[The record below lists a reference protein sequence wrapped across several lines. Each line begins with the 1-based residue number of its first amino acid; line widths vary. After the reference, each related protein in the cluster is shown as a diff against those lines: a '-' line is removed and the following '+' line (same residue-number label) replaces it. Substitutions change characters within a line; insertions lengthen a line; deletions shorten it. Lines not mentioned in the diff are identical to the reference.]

1 MSLMLVPA
9 VDADLAWM
17 LGEANAPDGLTLP
30 PGGVDTPQTLKW
42 VRRTLPALGPHGAW
56 MLVDDG
62 EVVALCSYIAPPT
75 PRGEVEIGYGVAPER
90 RGSGYGSQ
98 ISKLLLEAARG
109 DPRVRALTAETA
121 LGNIASQRML
131 VGNGFF
137 KTGRGWDDE
146 EGETIRWRLELRDA
160 PPPTAAPPGLFERRL
175 DTLYEMADGRMVRSN
190 EWNGRIAP
198 RFHLMLTAE
207 GALTRFRGDVPTDV
221 ARRLDEI
228 AAGEVWDPAAAA
240 PPRRVDSYVEA
251 LAAHAPVEAIASG
264 PVSALLR
271 AATPLGPTLDIS
283 AENAGLLREGLG
295 DYLEDVGRRGPF
307 VGVVQGG
314 AAVSICFSSRISP
327 AAHCAG
333 VETHPEHRQ
342 RGHALVAVSAWAGQV
357 QGLGATP
364 FYSTTWDNL
373 ASRAVAERLGFQRVA
388 TDLQI
393 T

>member
-1 MSLMLVPA
+1 MSLRLVPA

-17 LGEANAPDGLTLP
+17 LGEADAPDGLTLP

-109 DPRVRALTAETA
+109 DPRVQALTAETA

-160 PPPTAAPPGLFERRL
+160 PAPTAPPPGLLEQRL
-175 DTLYEMADGRMVRSN
+175 DTLYELADGRMVRSN
-190 EWNGRIAP
+190 EWNGRRAP
-198 RFHLMLTAE
+198 RFHLMLTAA
-207 GALTRFRGDVPTDV
+207 GPLTRFRDDAPAEL
-221 ARRLDEI
+221 ARELGEI
-228 AAGEVWDPAAAA
+228 AAREAWDPKAET
-240 PPRRVDSYVEA
+240 PPRQLDRYVAA
-251 LAAHAPVEAIASG
+251 LAAQAPVEAVWSG
-264 PVSALLR
+264 PAFAMLR
-271 AATPLGPTLDIS
+271 PATPLGPTLDIGPD
-283 AENAGLLREGLG
+283 NAGLLRGRFDDWL
-295 DYLEDVGRRGPF
+295 DDVGRRHPF
-307 VGVVQGG
+307 LAAAQGG
-314 AAVSICFSSRISP
+314 AAVSICASVRTSP
-327 AAHCAG
+327 AVHCAG

-342 RGHALVAVSAWAGQV
+342 RGHALVAVSAWAEQV
-357 QGLGATP
+357 QALGATP
-364 FYSTTWDNL
+364 FYSTSWDNIS
-373 ASRAVAERLGFQRVA
+373 SRAVAARLGFQPVA
-388 TDLQI
+388 TDLHI